1 MTDDGALSLSIALQ
15 ANTYLNSLS
24 LPKNQLTTF
33 GLENLLDCLDVNP
46 NITELDIHENLITAI
61 PTSLQQYLKGVSTI
75 CPLQVL
81 NLSSNPLSSQAI
93 IQLFQCLHVNTSLLS
108 L

>member
-1 MTDDGALSLSIALQ
+1 MRIEEAGMTDDGALSLSIALQ

-24 LPKNQLTTF
+24 LPKNQLTTL

-46 NITELDIHENLITAI
+46 NITELDVHENLITDM
-61 PTSLQQYLKGVSTI
+61 PTSLQQYLKGVTTI

-81 NLSSNPLSSQAI
+81 NLSGNPLSGHSLV
-93 IQLFQCLHVNTSLLS
+93 QLFQSL
-108 L
+108 

>member
-33 GLENLLDCLDVNP
+33 GLENLLDCLDVNS

-61 PTSLQQYLKGVSTI
+61 PASLQQYLKGISTI
-75 CPLQVL
+75 CPL
-81 NLSSNPLSSQAI
+81 
-93 IQLFQCLHVNTSLLS
+93 
-108 L
+108 